1 MKVCLFFTSQCLV
14 LLRDVALSSKPAHT
28 RASQCS
34 GTSGSEKHHPTSSLS
49 HRGQLNPTG
58 LLGASWPRARARSL
72 PPCPAVTAGSLPTAG
87 PGQGKAAAPLPAAPP
102 PPAGART
109 LPPRHPPPGSG
120 RARRARPAEAAEPC
134 PESPVSPSAHPAAG
148 RTEGTPAALPRGSP
162 FRPRQLQARRP
173 RRSRPARRPR

>member
-1 MKVCLFFTSQCLV
+1 MPSPPERCGSQFKTCPYPSESVLRNERFGEAPSHLFPLPPG
-14 LLRDVALSSKPAHT
+14 PAQPDRPPGGKLAPGPGSIPPSLPRCDGRQLAHSWAWP
-28 RASQCS
+28 RQ
-34 GTSGSEKHHPTSSLS
+34 SGSSAP
-49 HRGQLNPTG
+49 RG
-58 LLGASWPRARARSL
+58 
-72 PPCPAVTAGSLPTAG
+72 
-87 PGQGKAAAPLPAAPP
+87 PP